1 MIGGTF
7 QAIAQFLPF
16 VHAVSA
22 ASAIQSTSYT
32 EAFIPL
38 VIVIGYTI
46 IIFAIAI
53 LLFKRKMR
61 G

>member
-7 QAIAQFLPF
+7 QSIAQFLPF
-16 VHAVSA
+16 VHAVNA
-22 ASAIQSTSYT
+22 ARAVQSTSYT
-32 EAFIPL
+32 DAFIPL

-46 IIFAIAI
+46 VIFIIAI